1 MSNQENKETKSN
13 RALIIVFVVLAG
25 ILLLIGGSIY
35 LSRDRIQE
43 NINDTLAPSRD
54 QEMDET
60 GTEEE
65 EAENTEAA
73 QNTGVTQNAEPRI
86 EVVEDEA
93 TKGFSAQHNRYVY
106 YEVTDGDPDTKQLI
120 VGGVYREEAEI
131 EKFCRDMCDL
141 AQNYP
146 DLSRDTIWFSV
157 GEERYSF
164 ALSSY
169 MESGDMTALYND
181 LYLYVEEL
189 TLQEAER
196 SAKAEIN
203 ETAGNDSGNDT
214 QVSQEYLELYL
225 TYDADA
231 VDTLTDGSEYRMV
244 PVDQAA
250 GSRYYVLLLVQ
261 ADGKTG
267 EVVNSDPYLGM
278 GGAAKWIHFL
288 DDGKTGFTCLSYSG
302 GAKGAFY
309 RTADGGKTFQEVSYP
324 SAKIKLSDGTY
335 YNPFVMPEKVWEED
349 GILYMEAGQGADG
362 DYYNQDGFCH
372 GLYHSND
379 RGVTWSYDKEVVV
392 EKEACRN

>member
-1 MSNQENKETKSN
+1 MSKQENKETKTN
-13 RALIIVFVVLAG
+13 RALIIVFAVLAG

-43 NINDTLAPSRD
+43 NINDTLASFQD

-65 EAENTEAA
+65 ESGNANVTGNTEP
-73 QNTGVTQNAEPRI
+73 QV

-93 TKGFSAQHNRYVY
+93 TKEFSAQHNRYVY
-106 YEVTDGDPDTKQLI
+106 YEVTDGDLDTKQLI

-146 DLSRDTIWFSV
+146 DLFRDTIWFLV

-164 ALSSY
+164 SLSSY

-196 SAKAEIN
+196 SAKVE
-203 ETAGNDSGNDT
+203 ETVENDSGNDT
-214 QVSQEYLELYL
+214 QVSQEYLDLYL

-231 VDTLTDGSEYRMV
+231 VDTLADGREYRMV

-261 ADGKTG
+261 ADGKTA

-288 DDGKTGFTCLSYSG
+288 DDGKTGFSCLSYSG

-324 SAKIKLSDGTY
+324 SAKVKLSDGTY

-372 GLYHSND
+372 GLYHSD
-379 RGVTWSYDKEVVV
+379 DQGVTWSYDKEVVV
-392 EKEACRN
+392 N

>member
-146 DLSRDTIWFSV
+146 DLSGIRSGFLLEKNGIPLPFLPIW
-157 GEERYSF
+157 
-164 ALSSY
+164 
-169 MESGDMTALYND
+169 
-181 LYLYVEEL
+181 
-189 TLQEAER
+189 
-196 SAKAEIN
+196 KAVI
-203 ETAGNDSGNDT
+203 
-214 QVSQEYLELYL
+214 
-225 TYDADA
+225 
-231 VDTLTDGSEYRMV
+231 
-244 PVDQAA
+244 
-250 GSRYYVLLLVQ
+250 
-261 ADGKTG
+261 
-267 EVVNSDPYLGM
+267 
-278 GGAAKWIHFL
+278 
-288 DDGKTGFTCLSYSG
+288 
-302 GAKGAFY
+302 
-309 RTADGGKTFQEVSYP
+309 
-324 SAKIKLSDGTY
+324 
-335 YNPFVMPEKVWEED
+335 
-349 GILYMEAGQGADG
+349 
-362 DYYNQDGFCH
+362 
-372 GLYHSND
+372 
-379 RGVTWSYDKEVVV
+379 
-392 EKEACRN
+392 

>member
-1 MSNQENKETKSN
+1 MSNQENKETKTN
-13 RALIIVFVVLAG
+13 WALLIVFAVLAG

-43 NINDTLAPSRD
+43 NINDTLASSKD

-65 EAENTEAA
+65 ETAENTDTAPNA
-73 QNTGVTQNAEPRI
+73 DVTQNTEPQI
-86 EVVEDEA
+86 EIVEDDA
-93 TKGFSAQHNRYVY
+93 TKEFSAQHNRYVY
-106 YEVTDGDPDTKQLI
+106 YEVTDGDLDTKQLI

-146 DLSRDTIWFSV
+146 DLSRDTIWFLV

-164 ALSSY
+164 SLSSY

-189 TLQEAER
+189 TLQEAEK
-196 SAKAEIN
+196 SAKAKEN
-203 ETAGNDSGNDT
+203 GTAGNDT
-214 QVSQEYLELYL
+214 QVSQEYLDLYL
-225 TYDADA
+225 TYEADA
-231 VDTLTDGSEYRMV
+231 VDRLADGSEYRMV

-261 ADGKTG
+261 TAGKTA

-288 DDGKTGFTCLSYSG
+288 DDGKTGFSCLSYSG

-324 SAKIKLSDGTY
+324 SAKVKLSDGTY

-349 GILYMEAGQGADG
+349 SILYMEAGQGADG

-372 GLYHSND
+372 GLYHSDD
-379 RGVTWSYDKEVVV
+379 RGVTWIYDREVAVT
-392 EKEACRN
+392 N

>member
-1 MSNQENKETKSN
+1 MSNQENKETKTN
-13 RALIIVFVVLAG
+13 RALIIVFAILAG

-43 NINDTLAPSRD
+43 NINDTLASSRD

-60 GTEEE
+60 DTEEE
-65 EAENTEAA
+65 DSGNTNVTENTEP
-73 QNTGVTQNAEPRI
+73 QV

-93 TKGFSAQHNRYVY
+93 TKEFSAQHNRYVY
-106 YEVTDGDPDTKQLI
+106 YEVTDGDLDTKQLI

-146 DLSRDTIWFSV
+146 DLSQDTIRFLV

-164 ALSSY
+164 SLSSY
-169 MESGDMTALYND
+169 MESDDMTALYND

-189 TLQEAER
+189 TLQEAEN
-196 SAKAEIN
+196 SAKVEEN
-203 ETAGNDSGNDT
+203 ETNDT
-214 QVSQEYLELYL
+214 QVSQEYLDLYL
-225 TYDADA
+225 TYEADA
-231 VDTLTDGSEYRMV
+231 VDRLADGREYRMV

-261 ADGKTG
+261 ADGKTA

-288 DDGKTGFTCLSYSG
+288 DDGKTGFSCLSYSG

-309 RTADGGKTFQEVSYP
+309 RTADGGKTFQEISYP

-372 GLYHSND
+372 GLYHSDD
-379 RGVTWSYDKEVVV
+379 RGVTWIYDKEVVV
-392 EKEACRN
+392 N

>member
-43 NINDTLAPSRD
+43 NINDTLASSQD

-60 GTEEE
+60 GTEEK

-73 QNTGVTQNAEPRI
+73 QNTGVTQNTEPRV

-93 TKGFSAQHNRYVY
+93 TKGFSVQHNRYVY
-106 YEVTDGDPDTKQLI
+106 YEVADGDPDTKQLI

-157 GEERYSF
+157 GEKRYSF

-203 ETAGNDSGNDT
+203 ETAGNDT

-231 VDTLTDGSEYRMV
+231 VDIHNLIIFKKMASDTN
-244 PVDQAA
+244 QAA

-261 ADGKTG
+261 ADGKTA

-288 DDGKTGFTCLSYSG
+288 DDGKMGFSCLSYSG

-309 RTADGGKTFQEVSYP
+309 RTADGGKTFQEISYP

-372 GLYHSND
+372 GLYHSD
-379 RGVTWSYDKEVVV
+379 DQGVTWSYDKEVVV

>member
-25 ILLLIGGSIY
+25 ILVLIGGSIY

-43 NINDTLAPSRD
+43 NINDTLASSRD
-54 QEMDET
+54 QEMDEN

-73 QNTGVTQNAEPRI
+73 QNTGVTQNTEPWV
-86 EVVEDEA
+86 EVVEDEK
-93 TKGFSAQHNRYVY
+93 TKEFSAQHNRYVY

-120 VGGVYREEAEI
+120 VGSVYREESEM

-146 DLSRDTIWFSV
+146 ELSRDTIWFNV
-157 GEERYSF
+157 GDERQSF
-164 ALSSY
+164 SLSAY
-169 MESGDMTALYND
+169 MEGEDMTALYND
-181 LYLYVEEL
+181 LYLLIDEL
-189 TLQEAER
+189 TLKESEKTARAEAGTSTGNSGE
-196 SAKAEIN
+196 
-203 ETAGNDSGNDT
+203 ET
-214 QVSQEYLELYL
+214 QISQEYLDIYL
-225 TYDADA
+225 TYDPDA
-231 VDTLTDGSEYRMV
+231 VDRLADGSEYRMV

-261 ADGKTG
+261 ADGKAA

-309 RTADGGKTFQEVSYP
+309 RTADGGKTFREISYP

-372 GLYHSND
+372 GLYHSDD
-379 RGVTWSYDKEVVV
+379 RGVTWIYDKEVVV

>member
-1 MSNQENKETKSN
+1 MSDQENKDTKVN
-13 RALIIVFVVLAG
+13 RSLILVFAILAG
-25 ILLLIGGSIY
+25 ILLLIGGSVY

-73 QNTGVTQNAEPRI
+73 QNTGVTQDTEPRV
-86 EVVEDEA
+86 EVVEDEE
-93 TKGFSAQHNRYVY
+93 TKEFSAQHNRYVY

-231 VDTLTDGSEYRMV
+231 VDTLADGSEYRMV

-267 EVVNSDPYLGM
+267 FS
-278 GGAAKWIHFL
+278 
-288 DDGKTGFTCLSYSG
+288 CLSYSG

-309 RTADGGKTFQEVSYP
+309 RTADGGKTFREISYP

-372 GLYHSND
+372 GLYHSDD

-392 EKEACRN
+392 EEEACRN

>member
-1 MSNQENKETKSN
+1 MSKQENKETKTN
-13 RALIIVFVVLAG
+13 RALIIVFAVLAV

-43 NINDTLAPSRD
+43 NINDTLASSRD

-65 EAENTEAA
+65 DSGNANVTENTEP
-73 QNTGVTQNAEPRI
+73 QV

-93 TKGFSAQHNRYVY
+93 TKEFSAQHNRYVY
-106 YEVTDGDPDTKQLI
+106 YEVTDGDLDTKQLI
-120 VGGVYREEAEI
+120 VDGVYREEAEI

-146 DLSRDTIWFSV
+146 DLSRDTIWFLV

-164 ALSSY
+164 SLSSY

-196 SAKAEIN
+196 SAKVEENVTI
-203 ETAGNDSGNDT
+203 DT
-214 QVSQEYLELYL
+214 QVSQEYLDLYL

-231 VDTLTDGSEYRMV
+231 VDMLADGREYRMV

-261 ADGKTG
+261 ADGKTA
-267 EVVNSDPYLGM
+267 EIVNSDPYLGM

-288 DDGKTGFTCLSYSG
+288 NDGKIGFSCLSYSG

-324 SAKIKLSDGTY
+324 SAKVKLSDGTY
-335 YNPFVMPEKVWEED
+335 YNPFVMPEKIWEED

-372 GLYHSND
+372 GLYHSDD
-379 RGVTWSYDKEVVV
+379 RGVTWIYDKEVV
-392 EKEACRN
+392 ATN